1 MKFLLLVLPMLL
13 LAIDSHAAD
22 KEDDYQQCLLEHAPK
37 VQLPQVW
44 SWLKKS
50 CHQLHRELVVLPDK
64 KAFHQCVLQHL
75 PQVEL
80 AEVVPDVVNACASQ
94 HHFRK

>member
-1 MKFLLLVLPMLL
+1 MKKLLLLMILQPMS
-13 LAIDSHAAD
+13 AIAAND
-22 KEDDYQQCLLEHAPK
+22 EDAYQQCLLQHAPQ

-44 SWLKKS
+44 SLLKKS
-50 CHQLHRELVVLPDK
+50 CHQLHRELVVLPEK

-80 AEVVPDVVNACASQ
+80 VEAVSDVVKACASQ
-94 HHFRK
+94 HNFRK

>member
-1 MKFLLLVLPMLL
+1 MKKLWLLLMMVLLPVTVT
-13 LAIDSHAAD
+13 AAD
-22 KEDDYQQCLLEHAPK
+22 KEDAYQQCLLQHAPK
-37 VQLPQVW
+37 VQLSEVW

-50 CHQLHRELVVLPDK
+50 CHQLHRELVVMPDK

-94 HHFRK
+94 HDFRK

>member
-1 MKFLLLVLPMLL
+1 MKTRFILFLLILLPLS
-13 LAIDSHAAD
+13 ATAANN
-22 KEDDYQQCLLEHAPK
+22 EDAYQQCLLQHAPE

-44 SWLKKS
+44 FWLKKS
-50 CHQLHRELVVLPDK
+50 CHQLHRELVVLPEK

-80 AEVVPDVVNACASQ
+80 AEVVTDVVNACASQ